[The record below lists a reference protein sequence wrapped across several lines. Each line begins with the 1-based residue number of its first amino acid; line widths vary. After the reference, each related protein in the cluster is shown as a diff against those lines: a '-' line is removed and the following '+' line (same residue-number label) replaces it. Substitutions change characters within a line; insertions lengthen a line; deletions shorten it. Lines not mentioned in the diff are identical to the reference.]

1 MVDEVVRQRAEEPV
15 GYARAL
21 YASLR
26 RLDAAGNDMILIE
39 ALPET
44 EPWRAV
50 RDRISRAAHRRND
63 E

>member
-1 MVDEVVRQRAEEPV
+1 MPNEPV